1 MGSDFLH
8 EHLARA
14 EALEPRTLAAV
25 RDLSPT
31 QVARRPAT
39 GSWSIAEVFEHLC
52 AVGES
57 YDPVITRAL
66 ERSRAR
72 KGSPRRFR
80 PTLMGN
86 LLRKALLESNRQ
98 PMPTPKL
105 WLPRA
110 PRERVVE
117 QFLLRV
123 RGTMARLRELEGL
136 DSRVMLTSPAAWF
149 IRMNVGEALAI
160 EVVHAE
166 RHLAQ
171 VERMR
176 TALES

>member
-1 MGSDFLH
+1 MGADFLN
-8 EHLARA
+8 EYLSRA
-14 EALEPRTLAAV
+14 EALEPRALAAV
-25 RDLSPT
+25 RDLTPAQLAATPT
-31 QVARRPAT
+31 A
-39 GSWSIAEVFEHLC
+39 GGWSIGEIFEHLC

-57 YDPVITRAL
+57 YDPVIARAI
-66 ERSRAR
+66 ERAR
-72 KGSPRRFR
+72 VGRPRPFR

-98 PMPTPKL
+98 PMPAPKSWHPL
-105 WLPRA
+105 A

-136 DSRVMLTSPAAWF
+136 DPRVMLTSPAAWF
-149 IRMNVGEALAI
+149 LRMNVAEALAI

-166 RHLAQ
+166 RHLGQ
-171 VERMR
+171 VERVR
-176 TALES
+176 ASLAR